1 MYNEFAERD
10 RKKKLGQR
18 WTATRRCVTTFSH
31 VFLFVCQHCGT
42 KYSVEEAKKM
52 MIEGTVKIDNT
63 DKLNNLYHLARRA
76 KLENNE
82 KNACKYYEM
91 ILLEDP
97 TSWEASFYAVYFSAI
112 NFICKDAEDYVGC
125 LKWLA
130 DISYSWCNPG
140 QTPREYGKEH
150 KELVYWA
157 GGVFHRMVEASRN
170 GSAA

>member
-1 MYNEFAERD
+1 MNPLVCEMCNSNEVI
-10 RKKKLGQR
+10 KQNG
-18 WTATRRCVTTFSH
+18 V
-31 VFLFVCQHCGT
+31 FVCQHCGT

-97 TSWEASFYAVYFSAI
+97 TSWEIVPNAFSI
-112 NFICKDAEDYVGC
+112 IMFPFFVVVGWCSPPYVVK
-125 LKWLA
+125 L
-130 DISYSWCNPG
+130 DILDSP
-140 QTPREYGKEH
+140 
-150 KELVYWA
+150 L
-157 GGVFHRMVEASRN
+157 
-170 GSAA
+170 